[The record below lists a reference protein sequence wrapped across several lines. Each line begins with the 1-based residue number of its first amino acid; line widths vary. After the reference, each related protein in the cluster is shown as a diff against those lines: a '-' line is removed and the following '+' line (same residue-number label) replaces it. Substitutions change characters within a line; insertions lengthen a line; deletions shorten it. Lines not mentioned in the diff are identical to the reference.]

1 MSSLILTVRESIRYR
16 GRSGQYSWLAHRISG
31 LAILT
36 FVVIH
41 VWDTANAYF
50 WPQAYVWSL
59 AIFKH
64 PFFGIGE
71 VGVMAAVL
79 YHAFNGT
86 RITLWTAPDLD
97 PAMAAVLY
105 HAFYG
110 TRITL
115 LDFKPEWWKHQRI
128 SAIIVW
134 VIFFVIFIPVAILM
148 LSGMIGHCQA
158 LAQIGDSCFRIP
170 AFSEFAQYAR

>member
-59 AIFKH
+59 ALFKH
-64 PFFGIGE
+64 PFFGLGE

-79 YHAFNGT
+79 YHAFN
-86 RITLWTAPDLD
+86 
-97 PAMAAVLY
+97 
-105 HAFYG
+105 G

-148 LSGMIGHCQA
+148 LSGLIGHCQA